1 MFTGLIETV
10 GRIRTTV
17 PIASG
22 VRLEV
27 DASFASDLLL
37 GESIAVNGVCLTVVA
52 HDGNG
57 FEAEVGPET
66 IRRTTL
72 GGLRPGTAV
81 NLERAMRA
89 DARLGGHLVQGHV
102 DDVGTLTALRDQ
114 GEARWITIEYPGSLA
129 AGLVPQGSVAV
140 DGISLTIA
148 SLREQAFDVMIV
160 PFTWAHT
167 NLSSAQA
174 GDRVNLECDLVG
186 KYVARAVAVHL
197 AGRVPPVVSDRPRT
211 A

>member
-1 MFTGLIETV
+1 
-10 GRIRTTV
+10 
-17 PIASG
+17 
-22 VRLEV
+22 
-27 DASFASDLLL
+27 
-37 GESIAVNGVCLTVVA
+37 
-52 HDGNG
+52 
-57 FEAEVGPET
+57 
-66 IRRTTL
+66 
-72 GGLRPGTAV
+72 
-81 NLERAMRA
+81 MRA

-102 DDVGTLTALRDQ
+102 DDVGNLTALRDQ
-114 GEARWITIEYPGSLA
+114 GDARWLTIEYPRSLA

-148 SLREQAFDVMIV
+148 SLRDEALDVMIV

-167 NLSSAQA
+167 NLSSARV

-197 AGRVPPVVSDRPRT
+197 AGRVPPEVPDRPGP